1 MADFLAT
8 VNLKSLRHF
17 CVVATELNLRRAAEQ
32 LHIAQPA
39 LSVSIAQLESRLGA
53 RLFVRGRRGVT
64 LTEAGALLLPE
75 AMQILRHAER
85 LPFLARDAAS
95 GDVGT
100 LRLAFVGSAP
110 YRLLPQALP
119 QLQRAHPGVH
129 VELYEATTDRIVEG
143 LHNRTF
149 DLGIVRY
156 PLDAFPGLEL
166 ELVDEDGF
174 CVALP
179 HDHALVAA
187 GEISLRDLADE
198 PLLLPP
204 REHSPPLRALM
215 LEGFQAQGIMPRIAN
230 HMATQTA
237 TVLALVEMGAGIA
250 LVPQS
255 IVGRVG
261 YRVAFRPLAP
271 GSRFRTGL
279 ALLSSPDHH
288 TTLADHFR
296 RAIRQ
301 SLR

>member
-1 MADFLAT
+1 M
-8 VNLKSLRHF
+8 
-17 CVVATELNLRRAAEQ
+17 
-32 LHIAQPA
+32 
-39 LSVSIAQLESRLGA
+39 
-53 RLFVRGRRGVT
+53 
-64 LTEAGALLLPE
+64 
-75 AMQILRHAER
+75 
-85 LPFLARDAAS
+85 
-95 GDVGT
+95 
-100 LRLAFVGSAP
+100 
-110 YRLLPQALP
+110 
-119 QLQRAHPGVH
+119 
-129 VELYEATTDRIVEG
+129 
-143 LHNRTF
+143 
-149 DLGIVRY
+149 
-156 PLDAFPGLEL
+156 
-166 ELVDEDGF
+166 
-174 CVALP
+174 
-179 HDHALVAA
+179 
-187 GEISLRDLADE
+187 
-198 PLLLPP
+198 LPP

-301 SLR
+301 SIG

>member
-1 MADFLAT
+1 M
-8 VNLKSLRHF
+8 
-17 CVVATELNLRRAAEQ
+17 
-32 LHIAQPA
+32 
-39 LSVSIAQLESRLGA
+39 
-53 RLFVRGRRGVT
+53 
-64 LTEAGALLLPE
+64 
-75 AMQILRHAER
+75 
-85 LPFLARDAAS
+85 
-95 GDVGT
+95 
-100 LRLAFVGSAP
+100 
-110 YRLLPQALP
+110 
-119 QLQRAHPGVH
+119 
-129 VELYEATTDRIVEG
+129 
-143 LHNRTF
+143 
-149 DLGIVRY
+149 RY

-301 SLR
+301 RMG

>member
-1 MADFLAT
+1 
-8 VNLKSLRHF
+8 
-17 CVVATELNLRRAAEQ
+17 
-32 LHIAQPA
+32 
-39 LSVSIAQLESRLGA
+39 
-53 RLFVRGRRGVT
+53 
-64 LTEAGALLLPE
+64 
-75 AMQILRHAER
+75 
-85 LPFLARDAAS
+85 
-95 GDVGT
+95 
-100 LRLAFVGSAP
+100 
-110 YRLLPQALP
+110 
-119 QLQRAHPGVH
+119 VH

-301 SLR
+301 RMG